1 MQPHSTVFVVDDD
14 EGVLRATKWLL
25 ESEGLRVETYASAK
39 TFLQSYAPSRAGCL
53 LLDFVMPE
61 MNGLELVREVA
72 SRGWSLPI
80 IVVTGSGD
88 DDPRVRELANQ
99 VLGFIDKP
107 SDPDELLNLVHR
119 ALNDGSG
126 GSGA

>member
-39 TFLQSYAPSRAGCL
+39 TFLQSHDPSRAGCL

-88 DDPRVRELANQ
+88 DDARVRELANQ

-107 SDPDELLNLVHR
+107 SDPNELLSLVHR

-126 GSGA
+126 SGA